1 MGIAPNGRASR
12 WLLMIAKPN
21 LTQAELVRRGIERA
35 IFNGDLAP
43 GVVLEEGRLAT
54 LYGVSRTPVREAIA
68 NLVRSGL
75 LTKTAHRR
83 AIVSQLDSG
92 KLLELFEAL
101 AEMEGLAARFAAS
114 RMSHQ
119 EKASLMDIHQRAAT
133 LLPVGDDPRAYA
145 MLGKEFHQ
153 TILAGCRNRV
163 LIGATSAL
171 TVRVFPYRSYQVVA
185 PGRLESNQVDHDR
198 IVDAIM
204 AGDGE
209 AAQEAMRK
217 HTSDQ
222 GDTLVRFIALNKLPH
237 DGLQVAEMDLSYTS
251 EDIRS

>member
-21 LTQAELVRRGIERA
+21 LTQAELVRRGIEHA

-43 GVVLEEGRLAT
+43 GVFLEEGRLAT

-133 LLPVGDDPRAYA
+133 LLPVGAS
-145 MLGKEFHQ
+145 LGGSSPVPFSLSQ
-153 TILAGCRNRV
+153 SATNRSRLPMATGSSFLPTIHKP
-163 LIGATSAL
+163 S
-171 TVRVFPYRSYQVVA
+171 
-185 PGRLESNQVDHDR
+185 H
-198 IVDAIM
+198 
-204 AGDGE
+204 
-209 AAQEAMRK
+209 
-217 HTSDQ
+217 
-222 GDTLVRFIALNKLPH
+222 
-237 DGLQVAEMDLSYTS
+237 
-251 EDIRS
+251 